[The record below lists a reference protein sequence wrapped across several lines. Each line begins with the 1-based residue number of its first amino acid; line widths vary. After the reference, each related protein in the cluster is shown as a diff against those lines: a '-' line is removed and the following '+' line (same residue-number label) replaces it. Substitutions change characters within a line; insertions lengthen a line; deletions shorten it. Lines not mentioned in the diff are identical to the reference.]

1 MKKVFFDTNIF
12 VSLLEFGINLL
23 DPFLVFVRKDNPDLI
38 KVLVSDLVLLET
50 YSFLN
55 NRVSPDRAI
64 SYCNWIKNDE
74 FFEIVNYKQSNL
86 SKALELARKFSF
98 PEKKKGISLVDAF
111 LLLEAEEYKTVIYT
125 SDELMTL
132 WINKHNSPS
141 AILFK

>member
-12 VSLLEFGINLL
+12 VSLSEMGTDLIE
-23 DPFLVFVRKDNPDLI
+23 PFLVFVKKDNPDLR

-55 NRVSPDRAI
+55 NRISPDRAFG
-64 SYCNWIKNDE
+64 YCDWIRQNNL
-74 FFEIVNYKQSNL
+74 FEIVNYNQSNL
-86 SKALELARKFSF
+86 TRAYSVVQKFTF

-111 LLLEAEEYKTVIYT
+111 LLLEAEDHKTVIYT
-125 SDELMTL
+125 TDELMTL
-132 WINKHNSPS
+132 WKNKYNSPS